1 MLSAHLAK
9 SEPCRGPLALW
20 PDLTG
25 GSSRLVPVSRR
36 FRAGRCPVE
45 RICVG
50 PIWKDHFK
58 YLDQRS
64 LSMGPD
70 KVLYNRGVGEDWK
83 PRCKI
88 VVTTE
93 EAVRSRS
100 KAAASVTPNPGI
112 PKGEPSLWGL
122 QTYPQA
128 VGERLVI
135 SVGARLPT
143 VSRPYMFLDSA
154 TQLCIPRAD
163 ATSLF
168 EVEKNT
174 V

>member
-1 MLSAHLAK
+1 M
-9 SEPCRGPLALW
+9 
-20 PDLTG
+20 
-25 GSSRLVPVSRR
+25 
-36 FRAGRCPVE
+36 
-45 RICVG
+45 
-50 PIWKDHFK
+50 
-58 YLDQRS
+58 
-64 LSMGPD
+64 
-70 KVLYNRGVGEDWK
+70 
-83 PRCKI
+83 
-88 VVTTE
+88 
-93 EAVRSRS
+93 
-100 KAAASVTPNPGI
+100 TPNPGI

-154 TQLCIPRAD
+154 HTIYVFPRAD